1 MHRSILAFI
10 AWMILCTILLTLPGS
25 AFPSKNWMGDI
36 QLDKWIHI
44 FLFSVMVFSLCWGIY
59 KSNKKN
65 PHLNLRYFII
75 AGLICTAYGII
86 MEFVQKY
93 YVPNRSFDTGDIFA
107 DAAGALIGTFYS
119 IRRYIK
125 K

>member
-1 MHRSILAFI
+1 
-10 AWMILCTILLTLPGS
+10 
-25 AFPSKNWMGDI
+25 
-36 QLDKWIHI
+36 
-44 FLFSVMVFSLCWGIY
+44 MVFSLCWGIY